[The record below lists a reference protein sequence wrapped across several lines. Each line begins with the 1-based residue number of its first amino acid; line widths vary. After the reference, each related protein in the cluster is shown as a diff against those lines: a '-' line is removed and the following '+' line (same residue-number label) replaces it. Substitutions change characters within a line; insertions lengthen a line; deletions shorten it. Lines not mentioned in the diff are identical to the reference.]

1 MQSDGQVQNQASFTP
16 DRYFENNV
24 SVFPVRV
31 DPTSGILPPEKW
43 QNWCNYLPSAAQRT
57 TWWSSRQWLDQETY
71 SVGLA
76 TGKVFSIQHRLVCLD
91 IDHPGLVR
99 CLQYLFP
106 SPCARFGSKGLG
118 IFYRVDKD
126 DAELKKSTNFNI
138 PGRGSPAVEYLSL
151 GRFTFIPPS
160 RHRKTGRNYEW
171 RGRPLLDVLD
181 QLPVLAAKDLRVIKA
196 IVGLNAEGAG
206 VENLINGESTHSP
219 TLSLVASLVGLGLN
233 AEKVEQAIALLF
245 PVDYNGD
252 TLRQLPEMIASAFK
266 KGFDKKQ
273 ERPSDGD
280 LDDEDYADIFAGWH
294 YVSSVNR
301 MVHPDSRSV
310 FDKERFDTFMANRV
324 RRAMALY
331 AQWSER
337 SVKARLTY
345 LPGQPVMMDD
355 AINMWRPTELNPKG
369 GDVTPWL
376 AHLEKFYV
384 KEEVDHLLNWLAH
397 TLQKQNV
404 KPGHAILMG
413 SKFEGIGKDLWLLP
427 VRSAFG
433 KHNVSEIGADS
444 LSSQFNEWLAYK
456 HFIIIQEVW
465 TGARRELSNQLKP
478 ILSSPPDEIMV
489 NEKGIARYPIPN
501 VCAAVMLTNHKDAVS
516 MAAEDRRYFVMW
528 SEVPPE
534 SSSYYEEFYEWVSN
548 QDNQSHVYHYLLHR
562 DVSKFNV
569 KAPPPKTK
577 AKMDMVDA
585 TMTRAESIVAVIRDI
600 LRDAPLKPVVSEPGI
615 YAMLID
621 TAPEAAREVAKIPR
635 TSPRYPIRLA
645 LKELGYEKMVVNA
658 AKKIGGKVHQVPTY
672 CMPEDKEKYES
683 MKSVEIYDMV
693 NSALDF

>member
-1 MQSDGQVQNQASFTP
+1 MNTKTDGETHNLFDPLLYYS
-16 DRYFENNV
+16 RNI

-31 DPTSGILPPEKW
+31 GPSDILPPEKW
-43 QNWCNYLPSAAQRT
+43 QGWCNYLPSAGLRDAWNQH
-57 TWWSSRQWLDQETY
+57 QWTQPDVF

-76 TGKVFSIQHRLVCLD
+76 TGKVYDVQHRIVCLD

-99 CLQYLFP
+99 CLTYLYP
-106 SPCARFGSKGLG
+106 SPSTRFGSKGLG

-126 DAELKKSTNFNI
+126 ESELKKSVNFNI
-138 PGRGSPAVEYLSL
+138 PGRGSPAVEFLSL

-160 RHRKTGRNYEW
+160 KHRKTGNQYEW

-181 QLPVLAAKDLRVIKA
+181 QLPLLTVKDLRVIKA
-196 IVGLNAEGAG
+196 IVGLNCEGANI
-206 VENLINGESTHSP
+206 ENLIVGESTHAP
-219 TLSLVASLVGLGLN
+219 TLSLVAQLVSLGLP
-233 AEKVEQAIALLF
+233 AEKVEMAVTLLF
-245 PVDYNGD
+245 PNGYSGN
-252 TLRQLPEMIASAFK
+252 TLKEVPEMVASAFK

-280 LDDEDYADIFAGWH
+280 LTDEDFADVFAGWH

-301 MVHPDSRSV
+301 MVHPDSRTV

-324 RRAMALY
+324 RRAMAIY

-337 SVKARLTY
+337 SVKSRLTY
-345 LPGQPVMMDD
+345 LPGQPIIMED
-355 AINMWRPTELNPKG
+355 AINMWRPTELNPKAG
-369 GDVTPWL
+369 TVQPWL
-376 AHLEKFYV
+376 DHISYFYAHDDVE
-384 KEEVDHLLNWLAH
+384 HLLNWLAY
-397 TLQKQNV
+397 TLQNQSV

-413 SKFEGIGKDLWLLP
+413 SKYEGIGKDLWLIP
-427 VRSAFG
+427 VRSSFG
-433 KHNVSEIGADS
+433 RHNVSEIGADS

-456 HFIIIQEVW
+456 HLIIIQEVW
-465 TGARRELSNQLKP
+465 TGSRRELSNQLKP
-478 ILSSPPDEIMV
+478 ILSAPPDEIMV

-501 VCAAVMLTNHKDAVS
+501 VCAAMMLTNHKDAVS

-528 SEVPPE
+528 SEQPPQNP
-534 SSSYYEEFYEWVSN
+534 SYYEGFFEWVSDP
-548 QDNQSHVYHYLLHR
+548 DNQSHVYHYLLHR
-562 DVSKFNV
+562 DVSRFNV
-569 KAPPPKTK
+569 KAPPPRTK

-600 LRDAPLKPVVSEPGI
+600 LRDSPLKEVVSEPGI
-615 YAMLID
+615 YAMLVD
-621 TAPEAAREVAKIPR
+621 VAPEAAREVAKIPR

-645 LKELGYEKMVVNA
+645 LKELGYVKMANNA

-672 CMPEDKEKYES
+672 CLPEVQDKYEA
-683 MKSVEIYDMV
+683 MRSVEVYDMV